1 MIADKSLASRAF
13 EWGNAAFL
21 LLVGVITVL
30 PFAYVVVSSFS
41 LTDAIVPRGLSLD
54 AYRYI
59 FSTNKVFRGLLNSVY
74 ITVVGTLINLLFT
87 SLMAYPLSRKS
98 LRGRSWIL
106 VMVLFTMLFQGGMIP
121 TYFVVKWF
129 GLVNTYWSQMIPGAI
144 SAFNLIVLK
153 NFFQQLPDGLEDSA
167 KIDGATDWGVLL
179 RIVLPLSLPA
189 LATFGLFY
197 AVGHWNSYVQ
207 AVLYLND
214 AGKWPIQ
221 VLMRHMIIL
230 ASSSIGDS
238 SRFSEVNIPPQ
249 PVKMAVIV
257 VSTIPIMLVYP
268 FLQKHFAK
276 GVMLGSV
283 KG

>member
-1 MIADKSLASRAF
+1 MIADKSLASRSF
-13 EWGNAAFL
+13 EWFNVVFL
-21 LLVGVITVL
+21 LMVGLITIL
-30 PFAYVVVSSFS
+30 PFLYVVVNSFS
-41 LTDAIVPRGLSLD
+41 LTDAVIPRKFSLD

-59 FSTNKVFRGLLNSVY
+59 FSTNRIFNGLTNSIY
-74 ITVVGTLINLLFT
+74 ITVVGTIVNLMFT
-87 SLMAYPLSRKS
+87 SLMAYPLARKT
-98 LRGRSWIL
+98 LKGRRWVLI
-106 VMVLFTMLFQGGMIP
+106 MVLFTMLFSGGMIP

-129 GLVNTYWSQMIPGAI
+129 GLIDTYWSQMIPGAI

-153 NFFQQLPDGLEDSA
+153 NFFQQIPEGLEDSA
-167 KIDGATDWGVLL
+167 KVDGSSDWGVLF

-197 AVGHWNSYVQ
+197 AVSHWNSYVQ

-230 ASSSIGDS
+230 ANSSIGDS
-238 SRFSEVNIPPQ
+238 SEFTDVVIPPQ